1 MESARDIWQRVLGE
15 LQVQVSKANYATWLK
30 NSRGI
35 SCQGHT
41 FIVGVPSAF
50 VAEWLTTRLHS
61 LIRKTLTRV
70 LGRDIDIQFTV
81 PDQDQLHAKPVPQA
95 SPTDGGT
102 STRVRADRFHSKHTF
117 DTFVVGDAN
126 RMAYAAALDVAETA
140 GQSYNPLFIYSDTG
154 LGKTHLLHAIARR
167 AADNGL
173 QATYIG
179 AEQFTN
185 DFVLAIKQRQ
195 IEQFRNRFQPIHILL
210 FDDIQFIANK
220 RRTQQSFFHIFNELH
235 NDGRQIVITADRPPQ
250 EMDLLS
256 RKLRSR
262 LECGLTTS
270 IQPPNMET
278 RLAILRA
285 KADESSVTVSAEVL
299 ELLANRVT
307 GNPRQLEGALI
318 YLTAQARLT
327 GEELTVQA
335 VNRLLTAI
343 TGNQDKQLTI
353 HSIADYF
360 NLSIEQLTGK
370 RRDRRTALARQI
382 AMFLLRQEG
391 SYSFSEI
398 GRELGNRNHSTIV
411 HGCQKIS
418 SEIRVDSKLCQQIS
432 EITERIKQN
441 SAPAEGY

>member
-1 MESARDIWQRVLGE
+1 
-15 LQVQVSKANYATWLK
+15 
-30 NSRGI
+30 
-35 SCQGHT
+35 
-41 FIVGVPSAF
+41 
-50 VAEWLTTRLHS
+50 
-61 LIRKTLTRV
+61 
-70 LGRDIDIQFTV
+70 
-81 PDQDQLHAKPVPQA
+81 
-95 SPTDGGT
+95 
-102 STRVRADRFHSKHTF
+102 
-117 DTFVVGDAN
+117 
-126 RMAYAAALDVAETA
+126 
-140 GQSYNPLFIYSDTG
+140 
-154 LGKTHLLHAIARR
+154 
-167 AADNGL
+167 
-173 QATYIG
+173 
-179 AEQFTN
+179 
-185 DFVLAIKQRQ
+185 
-195 IEQFRNRFQPIHILL
+195 
-210 FDDIQFIANK
+210 
-220 RRTQQSFFHIFNELH
+220 
-235 NDGRQIVITADRPPQ
+235 
-250 EMDLLS
+250 MDLLS

-327 GEELTVQA
+327 GEDLTVQA

-441 SAPAEGY
+441 RAPAEGY